1 MLQTLHAAWSG
12 RRVLLL
18 DDCGPMTRFLHTLLL
33 QLGARPAC
41 LPLGAGSEAL
51 ARALTDGRVCCLI
64 VPCLRALTG
73 GLSDQLHALDGILME
88 AREAGVP
95 LAMLLSDENV
105 YRAAHH
111 PWLVRED
118 DPVGG
123 ETRAGL
129 VHALLQLFADGVSR
143 GLLGDPENV
152 YRAAHH
158 PWLVREDDPV
168 GGETRAGLVHA
179 LLQLFADGVS
189 RGLLGDPVHVL
200 CVRHM
205 PCLGCGH
212 PDVAAYDRWCQAF
225 AQGEPLCVPQPD
237 AQGVFL
243 HPLDICA
250 GSLLLGARFLLGDIG
265 CTGPFNLAVSGPL
278 CVPQPDAQ
286 GVFLHPL
293 DICAGSLLL
302 GARFLLGD
310 IGCTGPFNLA
320 VSGENCMPNRT
331 AALRLCRRIGYTR
344 PLLEA
349 EPSSPHRLV
358 LPDGS
363 CARRLCGAY
372 PRIAA
377 DEALSQLWALSCA
390 AKEGGAALEQAI
402 SAQAEAYLSAL

>member
-18 DDCGPMTRFLHTLLL
+18 DDCGSMTRFLHTLLL

-73 GLSDQLHALDGILME
+73 SLSDQLHALDGILME

-95 LAMLLSDENV
+95 LAMLLSD
-105 YRAAHH
+105 
-111 PWLVRED
+111 
-118 DPVGG
+118 
-123 ETRAGL
+123 
-129 VHALLQLFADGVSR
+129 
-143 GLLGDPENV
+143 ENV

-243 HPLDICA
+243 HPLD
-250 GSLLLGARFLLGDIG
+250 
-265 CTGPFNLAVSGPL
+265 V
-278 CVPQPDAQ
+278 
-286 GVFLHPL
+286 
-293 DICAGSLLL
+293 CAGSLLL

-349 EPSSPHRLV
+349 EPSPPHRLV

-363 CARRLCGAY
+363 RTRRLCGAY